1 MMFVNSDK
9 CIQICIVLLIYNIE
23 NHNSVNCQIINMEGI
38 GATFPD
44 LLYIEL
50 QLEFVELRKDF
61 VNISMEYTRCDS
73 GAGKLK

>member
-1 MMFVNSDK
+1 
-9 CIQICIVLLIYNIE
+9 
-23 NHNSVNCQIINMEGI
+23 MEGI